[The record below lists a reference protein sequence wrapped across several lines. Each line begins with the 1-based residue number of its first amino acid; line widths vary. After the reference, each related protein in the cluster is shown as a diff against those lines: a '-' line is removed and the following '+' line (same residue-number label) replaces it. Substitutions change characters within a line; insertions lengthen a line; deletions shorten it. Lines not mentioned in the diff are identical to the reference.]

1 MKDTSSQTLVVAT
14 CCVLCHCAALH
25 AAKAAVRR
33 VQAQDLGLVVLVVL
47 LDDCYLP
54 QSACEQ
60 MVLEHCSGWI
70 WNWEFQF

>member
-1 MKDTSSQTLVVAT
+1 MTDTSVQTLVVAT
-14 CCVLCHCAALH
+14 CCVLCRCAALLEAGAPYH
-25 AAKAAVRR
+25 R

-60 MVLEHCSGWI
+60 ME
-70 WNWEFQF
+70 